1 MTEHS
6 KRASE
11 LLVKLKL
18 HEGEKISIQQIL
30 EGFESAGFSMLI
42 IIFAIPVAL
51 PVPAVGY
58 GTVMASPML
67 LLCIQLL
74 FGFSHPKLPH
84 FLGKRELKMEF
95 FCKVVDKAVPILQ
108 KAEMLL
114 KPRFLFLTSAIG
126 ERFIGLFCVVF
137 CLSVML
143 PLPLTNTIPS
153 MGIVLMAIGLM
164 ERDGLAILGG
174 IFIGLVGMAIT
185 GVVLYFIFI
194 LGIKATEEGFTDQ
207 VKEFIKGLF

>member
-11 LLVKLKL
+11 LLVQLKQ

-58 GTVMASPML
+58 GTVMAIPML

-74 FGFSHPKLPH
+74 LGFSHPKLPH
-84 FLGKRELKMEF
+84 FLGKRELTMTF
-95 FCKVVDKAVPILQ
+95 FAKVVDKSVPILQ
-108 KAEMLL
+108 KIEVLL
-114 KPRFLFLTSAIG
+114 KPRFLCVTSKIG
-126 ERFIGLFCVVF
+126 ERLIGFFCVI
-137 CLSVML
+137 CALSVML
-143 PLPLTNTIPS
+143 PIPLTNTVPS
-153 MGIVLMAIGLM
+153 MGIVLMAIGLL

-174 IFIGLVGMAIT
+174 VIGGLIGLAIT
-185 GVVLYFIFI
+185 GSVLYAAYY
-194 LGIKATEEGFTDQ
+194 LGMDDGVAK
-207 VKEFIKGLF
+207 VKDYIEGLF